1 MAGIFGVYSYDN
13 RNVLNI
19 PHIGIRSLQPRGQ
32 ESAGISVGGEN
43 SIRTYRGEGHIIN
56 VFNGNILKILDN
68 PSNCSSIGHVR
79 KSKVININNIEP
91 VELEDDNFK
100 ISVVMDGKLFD
111 QDRFKE
117 YNVDPKEST
126 KLFGKIF
133 LKYLIETRKTNKAAE
148 KTIRDLD
155 KGYFSVAILVSD
167 GKGTRLIII
176 RDPRGM
182 KPYCIGR
189 IGKTYLVSSESVAFN
204 SLNAELL
211 RDVKPGEFIEFNPS
225 DSEPNSEQLL
235 EPKPKHCAFEYI
247 YYANRASIIEG
258 KSVDE
263 FRKEMGRKIYE
274 FYKHFIKNKGKVI
287 PSRDSGVG
295 VGLGFAQASGFEY
308 DEAIIK
314 NPYSKRTFI
323 IPDKKIREFET
334 SLKFIII
341 KGAVENQILFIT
353 EDSIVR
359 GTVSKE
365 NTKSSKKA
373 GAEEIHYV
381 VSAPPLIATCPD
393 YIHEGPKSFIASKYR
408 GKSIQE
414 IGRCVAKEIGAN
426 SVMYPTVD
434 MIIEAIGLPK
444 ENLCL
449 ACFTGKYPVEIT
461 F

>member
-1 MAGIFGVYSYDN
+1 MAGIIGVYSYDN
-13 RNVLNI
+13 QNI
-19 PHIGIRSLQPRGQ
+19 VNITHIGLRGLQTRGQ
-32 ESAGISVGGEN
+32 ESAGISVGGEK
-43 SIRTYRGEGHIIN
+43 SIRTYKGEGHIIN

-68 PSNCSSIGHVR
+68 SSNYSSIGQVR
-79 KSKVININNIEP
+79 KFNVLNKNNIEP
-91 VELEDDNFK
+91 VELEHDNFK

-111 QDRFKE
+111 QDKFKE
-117 YNVDPKEST
+117 HNVDPREST

-133 LKYLIETRKTNKAAE
+133 LKYLIETGKTNKAAE
-148 KTIRDLD
+148 KTMRDLD
-155 KGYFSVAILVSD
+155 KGYFSAAILVND
-167 GKGTRLIII
+167 GKRTRLIII
-176 RDPRGM
+176 RGPRGM
-182 KPYCIGR
+182 KPYCIGKL
-189 IGKTYLVSSESVAFN
+189 GKTYLVSSESVAFN

-211 RDVKPGEFIEFNPS
+211 RDVKPGEFIEFNPE
-225 DSEPNSEQLL
+225 DSEPKSEQLL
-235 EPKPKHCAFEYI
+235 EPKPKHCAFEYV

-274 FYKHFIKNKGKVI
+274 LYKHLIKNKGKVV

-308 DEAIIK
+308 DEAMIK

-323 IPDKKIREFET
+323 IPDKKVREFEA

-341 KGAVENQILFIT
+341 KSAVKNQILFIT

-359 GTVSKE
+359 GTVSKA
-365 NTKSSKKA
+365 NTRSSKKA
-373 GAEEIHYV
+373 GAKEIHYV

-393 YIHEGPKSFIASKYR
+393 YFYEGPKSFIASKFK
-408 GKSIQE
+408 GKTIQE
-414 IGRCVAKEIGAN
+414 IGSCVAKELGAD

-434 MIIEAIGLPK
+434 MIVEAIGLPK

-449 ACFTGKYPVEIT
+449 ACFTGKYPFEK
-461 F
+461 